1 MFLRQFQYLV
11 TLAEEKNFGRAAQR
25 CNVSQ
30 PSLSSAIK
38 QLEQQLGIP
47 IVIRNQR
54 FSGLTEEG
62 KRVLEWGKRILA
74 DRDALMMELALMHR
88 NLEGRIR
95 IGAMPMSSPVLPM
108 IDRLFFVRYPGVQ
121 IETQFLGLDKMI
133 DGLNNSHFDVGVT
146 YLGENPLGRLETL
159 PLYDEQFALLIPDR
173 GWAEGRTSMT
183 WAEAAGLSLCLLSP
197 STHERQVMN
206 KAFAN
211 CGVTPKPRLESESI
225 LNLVFHVMQGD
236 LATIIPNHFQHFI
249 GPFPH
254 TRLIELDKPKVIQKV
269 GLVWIDSEPMRP
281 MAKAMI
287 DLMKEAIVSGTLV
300 DHLTGKSIRDSG
312 SKSKDE
318 PRRSQ
323 AKRGA

>member
-1 MFLRQFQYLV
+1 MFLRQFQYLA

-47 IVIRNQR
+47 IVVRNQR

-146 YLGENPLGRLETL
+146 YLDEKPLGRLETL

-173 GWAEGRTSMT
+173 GWAEGRASMT
-183 WAEAAGLSLCLLSP
+183 WAEAAGLPLCLLSP

-206 KAFAN
+206 KAFSN

-225 LNLVFHVMQGD
+225 LNLAFHVMQGD
-236 LATIIPNHFQHFI
+236 LATIIPNHFQYFI
-249 GPFPH
+249 GPFPR
-254 TRLIELDKPKVIQKV
+254 TRLIELDKPKIIQKV
-269 GLVWIDSEPMRP
+269 GLVWVDSEPMRP

-287 DLMKEAIVSGTLV
+287 ELMKEAILSGTLA
-300 DHLTGKSIRDSG
+300 DHLNGKSIRDSVG
-312 SKSKDE
+312 KPKSI
-318 PRRSQ
+318 PRRLQ
-323 AKRGA
+323 AKRDA

>member
-121 IETQFLGLDKMI
+121 IETQFIGLDKMI
-133 DGLNNSHFDVGVT
+133 DGLNNSYFDVGVT
-146 YLGENPLGRLETL
+146 YLDENPLGRLETL
-159 PLYDEQFALLIPDR
+159 PLYDEQFALLIPNR
-173 GWAEGRTSMT
+173 GWAESRTSMT
-183 WAEAAGLSLCLLSP
+183 WAEAAERHPRGRSPAGPGRPRHSSLAAGSSP
-197 STHERQVMN
+197 GRW
-206 KAFAN
+206 
-211 CGVTPKPRLESESI
+211 L
-225 LNLVFHVMQGD
+225 
-236 LATIIPNHFQHFI
+236 
-249 GPFPH
+249 H
-254 TRLIELDKPKVIQKV
+254 T
-269 GLVWIDSEPMRP
+269 S
-281 MAKAMI
+281 
-287 DLMKEAIVSGTLV
+287 V
-300 DHLTGKSIRDSG
+300 D
-312 SKSKDE
+312 
-318 PRRSQ
+318 PAAQRRS
-323 AKRGA
+323 AESSDSAPPGNG